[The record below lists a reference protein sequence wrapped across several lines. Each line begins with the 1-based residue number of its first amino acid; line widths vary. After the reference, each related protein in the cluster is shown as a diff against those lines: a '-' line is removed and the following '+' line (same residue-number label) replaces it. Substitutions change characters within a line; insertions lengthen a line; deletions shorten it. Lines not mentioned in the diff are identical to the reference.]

1 MFQLTYI
8 TFFHP
13 FPSKNIK
20 IRPLFLAV
28 SFSQNQ
34 GNQNGQQKKKIN
46 TLQPV
51 LSDTV
56 LSDHPVLDNPKFVA
70 P

>member
-8 TFFHP
+8 SFFHP

-20 IRPLFLAV
+20 IRALFLVV

-34 GNQNGQQKKKIN
+34 GNQNGQQKKDKYPPTFFKRHRIKRSPCV
-46 TLQPV
+46 T
-51 LSDTV
+51 
-56 LSDHPVLDNPKFVA
+56 
-70 P
+70 